1 MNPPRWRLLA
11 VAVAAVALAS
21 PASAQK
27 GEEFGFQV
35 TSLLARE
42 HPYYGGGFSAAQRM
56 GGRARIGFTALYGVS
71 DAEPTARAELTGQL
85 MASPTRRGGV
95 GFYGFGG
102 AGWEAGWHNQ
112 GYLVL
117 GVGLETNPA
126 GGGGF
131 HFEAGIGGG
140 LLLSAGWRARWLEP
154 NRSH

>member
-1 MNPPRWRLLA
+1 MNRPPCRLLA
-11 VAVAAVALAS
+11 AAVATVALAS

-42 HPYYGGGFSAAQRM
+42 HPYYGAGFSGAHRL
-56 GGRARIGFTALYGVS
+56 GGRARIGFAALYGAS
-71 DAEPTARAELTGQL
+71 DHEPTARAELTGHL
-85 MASPTRRGGV
+85 MASPTRQGGV
-95 GFYGFGG
+95 GLYGFGG
-102 AGWEAGWHNQ
+102 AGFEAGWRNQ

-117 GVGLETNPA
+117 GIGLDTDPA

-140 LLLSAGWRARWLEP
+140 FMLSAGWRARWLGP
-154 NRSH
+154 NRSR